1 MCSIREYQMR
11 ILMCSITKLTK
22 VCPKPPIT
30 CLHKSQASIGFCTFA
45 SKEYKHKCQASTSTQ
60 SPICEFKAR
69 KTHKLKQVHAN
80 HFIVAFFETG
90 SCLISLLHLLRNQT
104 TIASSTRTQLL
115 FFSLLFSYFCK
126 PRESLSSC
134 GNYHISFP
142 RHVAAV

>member
-11 ILMCSITKLTK
+11 ILMCSIRKLTK

-30 CLHKSQASIGFCTFA
+30 SLHKSQASIGFCMFT

-104 TIASSTRTQLL
+104 SIASSTRTLLL
-115 FFSLLFSYFCK
+115 FLLQLVLQAQG
-126 PRESLSSC
+126 SLSSC
-134 GNYHISFP
+134 GNDHISFP